1 VKAANI
7 DISADKPILLAS
19 DSIKLEDYGFRLSFQ
34 DERIAH
40 HFLSTIGA
48 NKANAFTCVSFFE
61 NRDSIQLIDVVT
73 RNDFDNT
80 HAAGSSISEVLQA
93 RPSTFYDYQPQYEYT
108 PLNENRHF
116 LNRDQDRSKT
126 MV

>member
-40 HFLSTIGA
+40 LFLSTIGA
-48 NKANAFTCVSFFE
+48 NKANAFTCVSFLKTG
-61 NRDSIQLIDVVT
+61 IQS
-73 RNDFDNT
+73 N
-80 HAAGSSISEVLQA
+80 
-93 RPSTFYDYQPQYEYT
+93 
-108 PLNENRHF
+108 
-116 LNRDQDRSKT
+116 
-126 MV
+126 

>member
-1 VKAANI
+1 VR
-7 DISADKPILLAS
+7 
-19 DSIKLEDYGFRLSFQ
+19 F
-34 DERIAH
+34 
-40 HFLSTIGA
+40 
-48 NKANAFTCVSFFE
+48 FFE

-116 LNRDQDRSKT
+116 LNRDQDRSIQNNGIDVKFEMYCLGKERT
-126 MV
+126 GSL